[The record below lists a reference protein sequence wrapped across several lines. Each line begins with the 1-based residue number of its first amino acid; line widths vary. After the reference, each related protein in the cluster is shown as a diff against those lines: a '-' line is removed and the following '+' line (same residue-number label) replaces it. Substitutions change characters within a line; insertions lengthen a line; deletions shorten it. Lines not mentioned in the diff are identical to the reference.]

1 MMMAFTKSP
10 VKLEPEKGGKFE
22 LFGGNIYG
30 EFVEL
35 SPTKIVQKWR
45 CKSWPSGHFSEVA
58 FNISEKSDHTEL
70 NLVQNGIPV
79 R

>member
-1 MMMAFTKSP
+1 MVIAFTKGA
-10 VKLEPEKGGKFE
+10 VKLEAKKGGKFE

-45 CKSWPSGHFSEVA
+45 SKSWPAGHFSDVT
-58 FNISEKSDHTEL
+58 FNIEEKSDHTEVKI
-70 NLVQNGIPV
+70 VQTGVPV